1 MSGANEEGIDKTKF
15 TAAVF
20 RRGSKPELFEGGAQ
34 GGDGP
39 TGYEKLDELYRI
51 WKLKRSG

>member
-1 MSGANEEGIDKTKF
+1 MSGVNEDGIDKTKF

-34 GGDGP
+34 GGDEP
-39 TGYEKLDELYRI
+39 TGYEKLDELYKI

>member
-1 MSGANEEGIDKTKF
+1 MSGVNEEGIDKTKF

-39 TGYEKLDELYRI
+39 TGYEKLDDLYRI